1 MGGSEIS
8 IKCLRTLFLALM
20 VSPALLFGCTT
31 TQGATDRINREFV
44 GQNVDSFFLSHGMP
58 SQKHVLN
65 SGDIMYG
72 WSSQVHSYAMP
83 ATTTFQGNTAQT
95 VGGGS
100 LNTYCALQIVTSPEG
115 TIKVIIVT
123 ADTFGD
129 WTISR
134 CAEIFKE

>member
-1 MGGSEIS
+1 
-8 IKCLRTLFLALM
+8 LRTLLLALIAAQ
-20 VSPALLFGCTT
+20 VLLFGCTT

-100 LNTYCALQIVTSPEG
+100 LSTFCTLQIVTSPEG
-115 TIKVIIVT
+115 TIKVINVT
-123 ADTFGD
+123 ADTLGD
-129 WTISR
+129 WAISR